1 MLSVVMCYI
10 CSRFTQICDCCRW
23 FGQQQQQQDDHDA
36 AGKTDQSSM
45 TSSLRTMVCLLTSHQ
60 VTSPDI
66 SIRTKEVIAAARQQG
81 LSGSLYSNM
90 RSTAL
95 PRTDKKFCTLKCFF
109 LYGIPAPLSSA
120 GKFVENQ
127 FKIYGLDTSIIQT
140 YRHLFV
146 SKKST
151 VYTVLGHRMKHSINV
166 PMKYRTVM

>member
-1 MLSVVMCYI
+1 MECWLQFTLELVASIHSYLQWMLSVVMCYI

-95 PRTDKKFCTLKCFF
+95 PRTDKKFVHLCFF
-109 LYGIPAPLSSA
+109 VWHTSTFFTCGQIC
-120 GKFVENQ
+120 GK
-127 FKIYGLDTSIIQT
+127 SI
-140 YRHLFV
+140 
-146 SKKST
+146 
-151 VYTVLGHRMKHSINV
+151 
-166 PMKYRTVM
+166 